1 MDALLPDTNK
11 ITSSMRYSS
20 LADSKC
26 IRAGLIFASGNLN
39 KEISNSALTD
49 MAASIELMH
58 TYSLIHDDLP
68 AMDDDQMRR
77 GQASSHIKFNE
88 ATAILT
94 GDALQAL
101 AYENIASSPE
111 ITDLQKIASIKALA
125 NACGHEGMILGQQYD
140 LDAENDQYNDIKKI
154 HKLKTGKL
162 IQVAMTMPHLGNDKQ
177 KNQLEVLDEVGE
189 NLGLAFQIIDD
200 VLEASSDSTTLG
212 KSNQSD
218 LVNEKLTYVSV
229 YGKQA
234 SIEQAHALSSACIS
248 RLESSFNMDEVAE
261 LLELAKFMV
270 ERKSSGKFTLS
281 KTGVL
286 GGLAG
291 ISENIFILTL
301 SFDHEFS

>member
-1 MDALLPDTNK
+1 MSLSFLSECKEKVFGRMDALLPDINK
-11 ITSSMRYSS
+11 ITSSMRYSA

-101 AYENIASSPE
+101 AYENIASSPD
-111 ITDLQKIASIKALA
+111 ITDLQKIAIIKALA

-200 VLEASSDSTTLG
+200 VLEVSSDSTTLG

-234 SIEQAHALSSACIS
+234 SIDQAHALSSACIS
-248 RLESSFNMDEVAE
+248 RLESSFNINEVAE
-261 LLELAKFMV
+261 LIELAKFMV
-270 ERKSSGKFTLS
+270 ERKS
-281 KTGVL
+281 
-286 GGLAG
+286 
-291 ISENIFILTL
+291 
-301 SFDHEFS
+301 